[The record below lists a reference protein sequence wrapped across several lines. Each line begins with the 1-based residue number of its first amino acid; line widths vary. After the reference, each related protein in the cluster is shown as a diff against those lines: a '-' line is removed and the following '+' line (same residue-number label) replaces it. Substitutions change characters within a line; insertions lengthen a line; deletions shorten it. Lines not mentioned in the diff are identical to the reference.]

1 MVPFEEVR
9 QHAEAVDNYVISYD
23 KIGDDMRVLLPE
35 GYGRVKRAEHVQ
47 NAHLVNQD
55 VERGEGVRVNIL

>member
-35 GYGRVKRAEHVQ
+35 GYGRVKRAEHV
-47 NAHLVNQD
+47 
-55 VERGEGVRVNIL
+55 